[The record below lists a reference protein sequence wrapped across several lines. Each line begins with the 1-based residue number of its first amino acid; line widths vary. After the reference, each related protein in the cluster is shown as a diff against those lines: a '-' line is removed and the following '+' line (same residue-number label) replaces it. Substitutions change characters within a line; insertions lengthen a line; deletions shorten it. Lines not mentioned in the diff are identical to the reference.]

1 MVADS
6 PSSLGQFALP
16 SWAGTAIGAALG
28 AALTWANGPS
38 AGAILIA
45 AILGLLYSVCQHR
58 TTVLGYLFVGLSY
71 GITLWIVTHILQSL
85 HLVAHWPLAKSGQSN
100 ILLCIGF
107 AQALAITALVASL
120 FAGNQQQTL
129 PKD

>member
-16 SWAGTAIGAALG
+16 AWAGAVIGAALA
-28 AALTWANGPS
+28 AALTWSNGPS
-38 AGAILIA
+38 AAPILSG

-71 GITLWIVTHILQSL
+71 GITLWIVTHILQRL
-85 HLVAHWPLAKSGQSN
+85 HWVAHWPLAKAGQSS

-107 AQALAITALVASL
+107 AEALAITALVASL

>member
-1 MVADS
+1 MS
-6 PSSLGQFALP
+6 G
-16 SWAGTAIGAALG
+16 
-28 AALTWANGPS
+28 
-38 AGAILIA
+38 

-71 GITLWIVTHILQSL
+71 GITLWIVTHILQRL
-85 HLVAHWPLAKSGQSN
+85 HLVAYWPLVKSGQSN

-107 AQALAITALVASL
+107 AEALAIAALVASL
-120 FAGNQQQTL
+120 FVGDQQQTL